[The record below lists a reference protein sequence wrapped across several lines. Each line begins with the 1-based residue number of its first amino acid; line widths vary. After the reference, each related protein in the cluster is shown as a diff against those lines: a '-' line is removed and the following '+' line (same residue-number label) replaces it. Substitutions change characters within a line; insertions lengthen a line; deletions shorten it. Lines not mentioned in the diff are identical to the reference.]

1 MNLSVK
7 TIKEVVKSR
16 FGLTMKANKGFQ
28 FQPVSQNDL
37 EKVQELVKE
46 GFTYEDAINLVN
58 DINLSYEEDV

>member
-1 MNLSVK
+1 
-7 TIKEVVKSR
+7 
-16 FGLTMKANKGFQ
+16 MKANKGFQ
-28 FQPVSQNDL
+28 FQPVSKNDL

>member
-1 MNLSVK
+1 MPIDNK
-7 TIKEVVKSR
+7 QIQYIIK
-16 FGLTMKANKGFQ
+16 TMKANKGFQ